1 MDRSVS
7 DELIALGNEWDRS
20 MVENDADAIGRYM
33 ADDWT
38 QEGSLVGAVTS
49 SGLRTGAALS
59 VVSV

>member
-7 DELIALGNEWDRS
+7 DELIGLGNEWDRS

-38 QEGSLVGAVTS
+38 QEGHS
-49 SGLRTGAALS
+49 SGR
-59 VVSV
+59 